1 MGMLER
7 EMKNLAR
14 QAGGAHKTVHDRIA
28 TAGRFCERL
37 MELNIQ

>member
-14 QAGGAHKTVHDRIA
+14 QAGGSHKTVHD
-28 TAGRFCERL
+28 
-37 MELNIQ
+37 

>member
-14 QAGGAHKTVHDRIA
+14 QAGGRTRLSMTVSPWQDVSA
-28 TAGRFCERL
+28 NA
-37 MELNIQ
+37 